1 MIQVLI
7 GRESV
12 NNRLQLST
20 GNKTEQVGPM
30 GAVPQSVSKQHCLL
44 TIDDKG
50 MTITNRNIKNATYV
64 NGIQVESSKVSQAD
78 VVELGYGHYVLNW
91 HLVMDFVEKLQG
103 SKPQEVD
110 ISGLEMVWQSY
121 KHEQDQLQ
129 RTQTMTNVLRGGLP
143 ILTIGGVALGF
154 IINKE
159 GKGTGGHMLIIY
171 AIALIL
177 MVILFIKSFLDAKRI
192 PEQKEELNKKM
203 LHRYACP
210 KCHYFFGF
218 QPYDVIKTN
227 LDTCPRCKSKL
238 KK

>member
-12 NNRLQLST
+12 KNRLQLST
-20 GNKTEQVGPM
+20 GNKTEQVGPL

-44 TIDDKG
+44 TIDGKV

-64 NGIQVESSKVSQAD
+64 NGIQVESSKVTQAD

-91 HLVMDFVEKLQG
+91 SLVMNFIGKLQDPV
-103 SKPQEVD
+103 SQEVD
-110 ISGLEMVWQSY
+110 ISGLESVWQSY
-121 KHEQDQLQ
+121 KHQQDQLQ

-154 IINKE
+154 IINKD
-159 GKGTGGHMLIIY
+159 GKGTGAHMIVIY
-171 AIALIL
+171 AVALIL
-177 MVILFIKSFLDAKRI
+177 MVLLFVKSFMDARRI
-192 PEQKEELNKKM
+192 PKQKEELNKRM

-218 QPYDVIKTN
+218 QPYDVIRTN
-227 LDTCPRCKSKL
+227 LDACPKCKVKL